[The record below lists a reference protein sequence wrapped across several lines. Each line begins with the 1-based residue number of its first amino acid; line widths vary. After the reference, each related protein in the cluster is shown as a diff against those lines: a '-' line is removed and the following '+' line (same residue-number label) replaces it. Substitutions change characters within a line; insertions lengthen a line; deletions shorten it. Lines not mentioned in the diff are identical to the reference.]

1 MAKRGMM
8 NNITADKT
16 PYNAFRIKKSFIGNE
31 REIIFKCQKFF
42 AKIKATNIGNIILDC

>member
-16 PYNAFRIKKSFIGNE
+16 PYNAFRIKK
-31 REIIFKCQKFF
+31 KFYWQ
-42 AKIKATNIGNIILDC
+42 